1 MIRINL
7 LGVAHAKKGRRMAAA
22 TTGMPSGRTNTLVVL
37 LLIVAAAAG
46 GNYFYYWSLQREA
59 ASLERKME
67 EAKRE
72 NQRLAEIKAKYL
84 ELEKQK
90 DIYERRVNVIHQLQD
105 NQSGPATLLTTI
117 GDTVNR
123 TDAVWLRTMKDEGA
137 NIQLEGLA
145 LSVDAVASLMRN
157 LKATGY
163 FKNIEIKES
172 FQDDAVK
179 EVTAFAFSLVC
190 EKQPQQSQQKS

>member
-7 LGVAHAKKGRRMAAA
+7 LGVTSGKKGKRAAVAA
-22 TTGMPSGRTNTLVVL
+22 TTTTVSGGGPNMLVVL
-37 LLIVAAAAG
+37 LVITALAAG
-46 GNYFYYWSLQREA
+46 GNYFYYSTLQRDA
-59 ASLERKME
+59 ASLKIKMD

-72 NQRLAEIKAKYL
+72 NQRLSDIKAKYI

-90 DIYERRVNVIHQLQD
+90 DIYERRVNVIHQLQA
-105 NQSGPATLLTTI
+105 NQSGPATPLTTI

-123 TDAVWLRTMKDEGA
+123 TDAVWLNSMKDDGA
-137 NIQLEGLA
+137 AINLDGIA
-145 LSVDAVASLMRN
+145 LSVDAVAQLMKN

-172 FQDDAVK
+172 FQDDVVK
-179 EVTAFAFSLVC
+179 DMTAFTFTLVC
-190 EKQPQQSQQKS
+190 EKQPQQKS

>member
-7 LGVAHAKKGRRMAAA
+7 LGVPKAKKGKRAAVA
-22 TTGMPSGRTNTLVVL
+22 AGGGGEGPNFLVV
-37 LLIVAAAAG
+37 LLIVAALAAG
-46 GNYFYYWSLQREA
+46 GNYYYYWSLQRDA
-59 ASLERKME
+59 NQLKQKLE
-67 EAKRE
+67 EAKRQ

-90 DIYERRVNVIHQLQD
+90 DIYERRVNVIHQLQA

-123 TDAVWLRTMKDEGA
+123 TDAVWLNSMKEEGN
-137 NIQLEGLA
+137 NIKLDGVA
-145 LSVDAVASLMRN
+145 LNIDAVASLMRN

-163 FKNIEIKES
+163 FKNVEIQES
-172 FQDDAVK
+172 YQDDVVK
-179 EVTAFAFSLVC
+179 DVTAFVFTLVC
-190 EKQPQQSQQKS
+190 EKQPQQKS

>member
-7 LGVAHAKKGRRMAAA
+7 LGVAHAKKGRRVAVS
-22 TTGMPSGRTNTLVVL
+22 TPGMPGRGAGMLVVL
-37 LLIVAAAAG
+37 LLIAAAAG
-46 GNYFYYWSLQREA
+46 GNYFYYWSLQREST
-59 ASLERKME
+59 SLQHQME
-67 EAKRE
+67 DAKRE
-72 NQRLAEIKAKYL
+72 NQRLAEIKARYL

-90 DIYERRVNVIHQLQD
+90 NIYERRVNVIHQLQA

-117 GDTVNR
+117 GDTVNK
-123 TDAVWLRTMKDEGA
+123 TDAVWLMKMQEDA
-137 NIQLEGLA
+137 NSVHLDGMA

-172 FQDDAVK
+172 YQEDVIKDVA
-179 EVTAFAFSLVC
+179 AFTFSLIC
-190 EKQPQQSQQKS
+190 EKQPQEKS